1 MAWHDLFYFFNT
13 LPWPLLSCPVKVT
26 LLLLRTC
33 NMALGGVSQTKT
45 GKKTKTKKSHSPN
58 PYFINISLPIFSNFH
73 FSFQT
78 CPIQKLKPFSSF
90 ILNLKSLTYSL
101 TLSLSLSQSIFV
113 AKEKTSESW
122 CCQGNSYLPKKK
134 KKFKNHILIF
144 SSLPL
149 SLFIEFFF
157 LPTALDHHSYGFG

>member
-1 MAWHDLFYFFNT
+1 MTWPSFFFT

-45 GKKTKTKKSHSPN
+45 GKKTKTRKGHSL
-58 PYFINISLPIFSNFH
+58 FINISLPIFSNFH

-134 KKFKNHILIF
+134 KIQESHFNL
-144 SSLPL
+144 
-149 SLFIEFFF
+149 
-157 LPTALDHHSYGFG
+157 